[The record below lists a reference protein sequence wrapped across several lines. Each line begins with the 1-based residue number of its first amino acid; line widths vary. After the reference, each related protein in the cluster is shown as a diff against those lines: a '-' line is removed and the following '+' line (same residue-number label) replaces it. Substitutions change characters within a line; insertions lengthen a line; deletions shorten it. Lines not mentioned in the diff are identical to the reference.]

1 MKMLF
6 TATELL
12 FFLINDSSSYPLF

>member
-12 FFLINDSSSYPLF
+12 CFLINDSSSYPLF